1 MNSSKK
7 KQILTGY
14 NERITGRIPGSECIL
29 KIFRPFIS
37 VAFPCCILLIFL
49 TVPFQSRTFAAPV
62 PASVA
67 GPASKTTE
75 PQVVSEDPLGRST
88 PHGTVMGFLAAAE
101 KEDYQRASEYLESRL
116 SGKNKEELARSL
128 KMVLDRGLKISME
141 TLSRKPEGNLD
152 DGLSPKMEK
161 VGTAEYEGETLDILL
176 RRVDQKGAEP
186 IWLFSSQTLL
196 SIPEAA
202 EQLNPPLVER
212 IFPKKFWGTR
222 IAFLPLPHWIFILF
236 ILPLLLA
243 FSWLLARVLIRIVR
257 PQVLRRINNLTESD
271 AAWFTIPITLLIFAL
286 LLRILSPLSAYLYL
300 RIFWFGAGTV
310 LMILAF
316 TWLLVRM
323 TKLARRLQI
332 ARLRQTQLLNRIIL
346 TEIITWLVQGL
357 LIVTGLLLV
366 LKQLGFELT
375 TVIAGLSIGGVAI
388 AFAAQKTIENLFG
401 TIMVI
406 TDQPIRVGD
415 YCQAGN
421 VEGTVE
427 SIGLRSTRIRT
438 LNRTLVTIPNGQFS
452 AMSIENLAHR
462 DKFLFRH
469 KFGLRYETTAEQ
481 LQLVLKEIRKMLSEY
496 PGVEPK
502 THRTRFVRF
511 GDFSLDIDVLA
522 YVLTLDWEGFLAVQ
536 EDLLIRLMGIIEA
549 SETSFAFPSQTM
561 YISNDPGSAKLK
573 ARKDELRPKADDE
586 LDSS

>member
-1 MNSSKK
+1 MNSR
-7 KQILTGY
+7 KQKLLSIGY
-14 NERITGRIPGSECIL
+14 NEKITERISHSVRLL
-29 KIFRPFIS
+29 KIVQPFILVS
-37 VAFPCCILLIFL
+37 FLCCILSYFL
-49 TVPFQSRTFAAPV
+49 TLPFPTRTFAAPI

-67 GPASKTTE
+67 GPADKSTE
-75 PQVVSEDPLGRST
+75 PQTLSEDPLGRST
-88 PHGTVMGFLAAAE
+88 PYGTVMGFLAAAE
-101 KEDYQRASEYLESRL
+101 QEDYQRASEYLESKM
-116 SGKNKEELARSL
+116 SGKKKEELAHLL
-128 KMVLDRGLKISME
+128 KIVLDRGLKISMD
-141 TLSRKPEGNLD
+141 TVSRKPEGNLD
-152 DGLSPKMEK
+152 DGLSSKLEK
-161 VGTAEYEGETLDILL
+161 VGTAEYEGESLDILL
-176 RRVDQKGAEP
+176 HRIDQKAAAP
-186 IWLFSSQTLL
+186 IWLFSSETLL
-196 SIPEAA
+196 GIPDAA

-222 IAFLPLPHWIFILF
+222 MAFLPLPHWIFILF

-257 PQVLRRINNLTESD
+257 PLVLRRLNNLTESD
-271 AAWFTIPITLLIFAL
+271 TAWLTIPITLSIFAF

-310 LMILAF
+310 LMIMAL

-323 TKLARRLQI
+323 VKLARRLQI
-332 ARLRQTQLLNRIIL
+332 ARLRQIQLLNKIIL
-346 TEIITWLVQGL
+346 TEMVTWLVQGV
-357 LIVTGLLLV
+357 LIVAGLLLI

-375 TVIAGLSIGGVAI
+375 TAVAGLSIGGIAI

-401 TIMVI
+401 TVMVI

-415 YCQAGN
+415 FCLAGN
-421 VEGTVE
+421 IEGTVE

-452 AMSIENLAHR
+452 AMSIENLTHR

-481 LQLVLKEIRKMLSEY
+481 LQHVLEEIRKMLSEY

-522 YVLTLDWEGFLAVQ
+522 YVLTPDWEGFLAAQ

-549 SETSFAFPSQTM
+549 SGTSFAFPSQTM
-561 YISNDPGSAKLK
+561 YITNDPVSAELK
-573 ARKDELRPKADDE
+573 ARNATSPLKADG
-586 LDSS
+586 

>member
-1 MNSSKK
+1 MNSSK
-7 KQILTGY
+7 QRLLSIGY
-14 NERITGRIPGSECIL
+14 NEKITERISRSVRLL
-29 KIFRPFIS
+29 KIVQPFILVS
-37 VAFPCCILLIFL
+37 SLCCILSYFL
-49 TVPFQSRTFAAPV
+49 TLPFPTRTFAAPIPV
-62 PASVA
+62 SVA
-67 GPASKTTE
+67 GPADKSTE
-75 PQVVSEDPLGRST
+75 PQTLSEDPLGRST
-88 PHGTVMGFLAAAE
+88 PYGTVIGFLTAAE
-101 KEDYQRASEYLESRL
+101 QEDYQRASEYLESKM
-116 SGKNKEELARSL
+116 SGKKKGELARLL
-128 KMVLDRGLKISME
+128 KIVLDRGLKISKD
-141 TLSRKPEGNLD
+141 TVSRKPEGNLD
-152 DGLSPKMEK
+152 DGLSSKLEK
-161 VGTAEYEGETLDILL
+161 VGTAEYEGESLDILL
-176 RRVDQKGAEP
+176 HRIDQKAATP
-186 IWLFSSQTLL
+186 IWLFSSETLL
-196 SIPEAA
+196 GIPDAA

-222 IAFLPLPHWIFILF
+222 IAFLPLPHWIFILL
-236 ILPLLLA
+236 ILPLLLV

-257 PQVLRRINNLTESD
+257 PLVLRRLNNLTESD
-271 AAWFTIPITLLIFAL
+271 AAWLTIPITLLIFAL

-310 LMILAF
+310 LMIMAL

-323 TKLARRLQI
+323 VKLARRLQI
-332 ARLRQTQLLNRIIL
+332 ARLRQIQLLNKIIL
-346 TEIITWLVQGL
+346 TEIVTWFVQGV
-357 LIVTGLLLV
+357 LIVAGLLLI

-375 TVIAGLSIGGVAI
+375 TAVAGLSIGGIAI

-401 TIMVI
+401 TVMVI

-415 YCQAGN
+415 FCLAGN
-421 VEGTVE
+421 IEGTVE

-481 LQLVLKEIRKMLSEY
+481 LQHVLEEIRKMLSEY

-522 YVLTLDWEGFLAVQ
+522 YVLTTDWEGFLAAQ
-536 EDLLIRLMGIIEA
+536 EDLLIRLMSIIET
-549 SETSFAFPSQTM
+549 SGTSFAFPSQTM
-561 YISNDPGSAKLK
+561 YITNDPVGTELK
-573 ARKDELRPKADDE
+573 ARNAASPLKADG
-586 LDSS
+586 

>member
-1 MNSSKK
+1 MNSSKINRISTGHNK
-7 KQILTGY
+7 K
-14 NERITGRIPGSECIL
+14 ITGDISRSVHLLKISRSFIPVALLSCIL
-29 KIFRPFIS
+29 PF
-37 VAFPCCILLIFL
+37 FL
-49 TVPFQSRTFAAPV
+49 TIPFSSRTFAAPL

-67 GPASKTTE
+67 GPANKPTE
-75 PQVVSEDPLGRST
+75 PQTVSEDPLGRST
-88 PHGTVMGFLAAAE
+88 PYGTVIGFLTAAE
-101 KEDYQRASEYLESRL
+101 KEDYQRASEYLESKL
-116 SGKNKEELARSL
+116 TGKKKGELAHLL
-128 KMVLDRGLKISME
+128 KIVLDRGMKISMD
-141 TLSRKPEGNLD
+141 TVSRKPEGNLD
-152 DGLSPKMEK
+152 DGLSSKLEK
-161 VGTAEYEGETLDILL
+161 VGTAEYEGESLDILL
-176 RRVDQKGAEP
+176 HRIDQQAAAP
-186 IWLFSSQTLL
+186 IWLFSSETLL
-196 SIPEAA
+196 GIPDAA

-212 IFPKKFWGTR
+212 IFPKKFWGPR

-257 PQVLRRINNLTESD
+257 PLVLRRLNNLTESD
-271 AAWFTIPITLLIFAL
+271 AAWLTIPITLSIFAF

-310 LMILAF
+310 LMIMAL

-323 TKLARRLQI
+323 VKLARRLQI
-332 ARLRQTQLLNRIIL
+332 ARLRQIQLLNKIIL
-346 TEIITWLVQGL
+346 TEIVTWLVQGV
-357 LIVTGLLLV
+357 LIVAGLLLI

-375 TVIAGLSIGGVAI
+375 TAVAGLSIGGIAI

-401 TIMVI
+401 TVMVI

-415 YCQAGN
+415 FCLAGN
-421 VEGTVE
+421 IEGTVE

-452 AMSIENLAHR
+452 AMSIENLTHR

-481 LQLVLKEIRKMLSEY
+481 LQHVLEEIRKMLSEY

-522 YVLTLDWEGFLAVQ
+522 YVLTPDWEGFLAAQ

-549 SETSFAFPSQTM
+549 SGTSFAFPSQTM
-561 YISNDPGSAKLK
+561 YITNDPVSAELK
-573 ARKDELRPKADDE
+573 ARNATSPLKADG
-586 LDSS
+586 

>member
-1 MNSSKK
+1 MNSG
-7 KQILTGY
+7 KQRLLSIGY
-14 NERITGRIPGSECIL
+14 NEKITERISRGVRLL
-29 KIFRPFIS
+29 KIVQPFILVS
-37 VAFPCCILLIFL
+37 SLCCILSYFL
-49 TVPFQSRTFAAPV
+49 TLPFPTRTFAAPIPV
-62 PASVA
+62 SVA
-67 GPASKTTE
+67 GPADKSTE
-75 PQVVSEDPLGRST
+75 PQTLSEDPLGRST
-88 PHGTVMGFLAAAE
+88 PYGTVMGFLTAAE
-101 KEDYQRASEYLESRL
+101 QEDYQRASEYLESKM
-116 SGKNKEELARSL
+116 SGKKKGELARLL
-128 KMVLDRGLKISME
+128 KIVLDRGLKISKD
-141 TLSRKPEGNLD
+141 TVSRKPEGNLD
-152 DGLSPKMEK
+152 DGLSSKLEK
-161 VGTAEYEGETLDILL
+161 VGTAEYEGESLDILL
-176 RRVDQKGAEP
+176 HRIDQKASAP
-186 IWLFSSQTLL
+186 IWLFSSETLL
-196 SIPEAA
+196 GIPDAA

-222 IAFLPLPHWIFILF
+222 IAFLPLPHWIFILL
-236 ILPLLLA
+236 ILPLLLV

-257 PQVLRRINNLTESD
+257 PLVLRRLNNLTESD
-271 AAWFTIPITLLIFAL
+271 AAWLTIPITLLIFAF

-310 LMILAF
+310 LMIMAL

-323 TKLARRLQI
+323 VKLARRLQI
-332 ARLRQTQLLNRIIL
+332 ARLRQIQLLNKIIL
-346 TEIITWLVQGL
+346 TEIVTWFVQGV
-357 LIVTGLLLV
+357 LIVAGLLLI

-375 TVIAGLSIGGVAI
+375 TAVAGLSIGGIAI

-401 TIMVI
+401 TVMVI

-415 YCQAGN
+415 FCLAGN
-421 VEGTVE
+421 IEGTVE

-481 LQLVLKEIRKMLSEY
+481 LQHVLEEIRKMLSEF

-522 YVLTLDWEGFLAVQ
+522 YVLTTDWEGFLAAQ
-536 EDLLIRLMGIIEA
+536 EDLLIRLMSIIEA
-549 SETSFAFPSQTM
+549 SGTSFAFPSQTM
-561 YISNDPGSAKLK
+561 YITNDPVGAELK
-573 ARKDELRPKADDE
+573 ARNAASPLKADG
-586 LDSS
+586 